1 MYYLSAAHH
10 TPSENKELQVTKGT
24 IGQDFHTHYTW
35 EKQVSN
41 YHRSDGVHSCDHTFR
56 IGAYSILSDS
66 GKYNMYIIVD
76 CPNPGICKMSLKPFF
91 RLVKVHT
98 TQVSHLWSQTHIKLK
113 FGGAT
118 SLVGFPILTGAMR
131 RVFASPVEN

>member
-1 MYYLSAAHH
+1 
-10 TPSENKELQVTKGT
+10 
-24 IGQDFHTHYTW
+24 
-35 EKQVSN
+35 
-41 YHRSDGVHSCDHTFR
+41 
-56 IGAYSILSDS
+56 
-66 GKYNMYIIVD
+66 MYIIVD